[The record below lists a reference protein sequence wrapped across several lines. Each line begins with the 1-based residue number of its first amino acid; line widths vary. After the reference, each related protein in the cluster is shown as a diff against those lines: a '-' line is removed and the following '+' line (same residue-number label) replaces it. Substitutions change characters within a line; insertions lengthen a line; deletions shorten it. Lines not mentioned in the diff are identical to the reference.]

1 MTSLRVCDM
10 NLTGQTFVIEI
21 RRDFNDLDFKHRLET
36 LGIYPGAKVC
46 IESDND
52 TNLIV
57 KCNDTRIGVCKAQI
71 LPMLK
76 LSESSE

>member
-1 MTSLRVCDM
+1 M
-10 NLTGQTFVIEI
+10 NLTGKTFVIDMKECL
-21 RRDFNDLDFKHRLET
+21 NGLDFKHRLET

-46 IESDND
+46 IESDNG

-76 LSESSE
+76 LSESPE

>member
-1 MTSLRVCDM
+1 M
-10 NLTGQTFVIEI
+10 NLTGKTFVIDI
-21 RRDFNDLDFKHRLET
+21 KKCANDLYFKHRLET
-36 LGIYPGAKVC
+36 LGIYPGARVC
-46 IESDND
+46 IESDNG

-76 LSESSE
+76 LSESPK

>member
-1 MTSLRVCDM
+1 M
-10 NLTGQTFVIEI
+10 NLTGKTFVIEI

-36 LGIYPGAKVC
+36 LGIYPGARIYV
-46 IESDND
+46 ESDD
-52 TNLIV
+52 GTNLIV

-76 LSESSE
+76 LSENSD

>member
-1 MTSLRVCDM
+1 M
-10 NLTGQTFVIEI
+10 NLTGKTFVIEI
-21 RRDFNDLDFKHRLET
+21 KEDFNDLYFKHRLET
-36 LGIYPGAKVC
+36 LGIYPGARIYV
-46 IESDND
+46 ESDDD

-76 LSESSE
+76 LSENSD